1 MERTVREAETD
12 MVFSALGSSTRR
24 ALLGL
29 MVSDGERPVAELAE
43 HFAISRPSVS
53 EHLKV
58 LKDAGLVAERKAGR
72 QRFYRVEPGPLLA
85 ARGWFDTYERF
96 WRERMAAL
104 RDVVES
110 NLESEDE

>member
-1 MERTVREAETD
+1 VRGEQQTD
-12 MVFSALGSSTRR
+12 QVFSALGNATRR

-29 MVSDGERPVAELAE
+29 MVEDGEVPVATLAE
-43 HFAISRPSVS
+43 HFEISRPSVS

-72 QRFYRVEPGPLLA
+72 QRFYRVEPEPLLM

-104 RDVVES
+104 REIVETG
-110 NLESEDE
+110 DE

>member
-1 MERTVREAETD
+1 MRGEQQTD
-12 MVFSALGSSTRR
+12 QVFSALGNSTRR

-29 MVSDGERPVAELAE
+29 MVEDGEAPVATLAE

-58 LKDAGLVAERKAGR
+58 LKDAGLVAERRAGR
-72 QRFYRVEPGPLLA
+72 QRLYRVEPEPLLA

-96 WRERMAAL
+96 WRERMAVL
-104 RDVVES
+104 RDIVETT
-110 NLESEDE
+110 DE